1 MIESRLPEY
10 PYPAHLERQ
19 LLLWS
24 VCTHYVHTLGRLTSL
39 ILARD
44 SSIHIW
50 TKDSRKVFLHFKDAC
65 FLHPKVS
72 FSLLIALQSEVYYM
86 SL

>member
-50 TKDSRKVFLHFKDAC
+50 TKDSRKAFCILRMPVSC
-65 FLHPKVS
+65 IPK
-72 FSLLIALQSEVYYM
+72 FPFPC
-86 SL
+86 